1 MARNVHVLSGL
12 YRGYEEVSSALS
24 GRVTADH
31 VLDALE
37 AQAIH
42 ILRETAAAFRNPVML
57 YSIGKDSSVLLHLA
71 RKAFFPGPIPMPF
84 MHVDS
89 QWEFREMIE
98 LRDRMAEQ
106 FGFTLLVAKSEE
118 GIAEGVS
125 PMSHGIHEYTRIMRT
140 KPLLEALETGGYDA
154 AIGGGRRDEE
164 QSRAKERI
172 FSLREDGQRWD
183 PRSQRPEFWRTA
195 NTQLVNGQS
204 MRVFPLS
211 NWTEIDIWRYI
222 QREQIEVVSLYFAK
236 PRLTVE
242 RQGALIVPDD
252 DRMPLEPGEELV
264 SRTVRFRTLGCYPVT
279 GAVESQAATLEDLIT
294 EMEGDRTSERA
305 GRMVDGDRG
314 DSMEAK
320 KRSGYF

>member
-1 MARNVHVLSGL
+1 MLVWCHRGDPGLSA
-12 YRGYEEVSSALS
+12 VPPAA
-24 GRVTADH
+24 VTSDD

-37 AQAIH
+37 AEAIH
-42 ILRETAAAFRNPVML
+42 ILRETAAAFRNPVLM

-84 MHVDS
+84 LHVDS
-89 QWEFREMIE
+89 QWEFQEMIE
-98 LRDRMAEQ
+98 LRDRTTAEL
-106 FGFTLLVAKSEE
+106 GISLIVAVSEE

-140 KPLLEALETGGYDA
+140 IPLLASLEGGGFDA

-164 QSRAKERI
+164 RSRAKERI
-172 FSLREDGQRWD
+172 FSLREAGQRWD
-183 PRSQRPEFWRTA
+183 PRKQRPEFWRTA
-195 NTQLVNGQS
+195 NTMLVYGQT

-222 QREQIEVVSLYFAK
+222 RREKIEVVSLYFAA
-236 PRLTVE
+236 PRPTVE

-252 DRMPLEPGEELV
+252 DRMPIEPHEQV
-264 SRTVRFRTLGCYPVT
+264 VTRIVRFRTLGCYPVT
-279 GAVESQAATLEDLIT
+279 GAIESNASTIDDLID
-294 EMEGDRTSERA
+294 EMETSQVSERA

-320 KRSGYF
+320 KRAGYF

>member
-1 MARNVHVLSGL
+1 MPPA
-12 YRGYEEVSSALS
+12 A
-24 GRVTADH
+24 VTSDD

-37 AQAIH
+37 AEAIH
-42 ILRETAAAFRNPVML
+42 ILRETAAAFRNPVLM

-84 MHVDS
+84 LHVDS
-89 QWEFREMIE
+89 QWEFQEMIE
-98 LRDRMAEQ
+98 LRDRTTAEL
-106 FGFTLLVAKSEE
+106 GISLIVAVSEE

-140 KPLLEALETGGYDA
+140 IPLLASLEGGGFDA

-164 QSRAKERI
+164 RSRAKERI
-172 FSLREDGQRWD
+172 FSLREAGQRWD
-183 PRSQRPEFWRTA
+183 PRKQRPEFWRTA
-195 NTQLVNGQS
+195 NTMLVYGQT

-222 QREQIEVVSLYFAK
+222 RREKIEVVSLYFAA
-236 PRLTVE
+236 PRPTVE

-252 DRMPLEPGEELV
+252 DRMPIEPHEQV
-264 SRTVRFRTLGCYPVT
+264 VTRVVRFRTLGCYPVT
-279 GAVESQAATLEDLIT
+279 GAIESNASTIDDLID
-294 EMEGDRTSERA
+294 EMETSQMSERA

-320 KRSGYF
+320 KRAGYF